1 MAWRRPGDKP
11 LSEPMMVIL
20 YFSHMWYV
28 LFPLSIYWW
37 WTVYHLATKNISLSL
52 SLPWTHIWVTRLQW
66 VNVLCC
72 QCGLLSLSFYQGST
86 QSVYREFVF
95 FYLCFIIMLSSFIR
109 DKFGYF
115 YVSVCVE
122 YISPL
127 MPMHQNPLFVLMSLC
142 VCVWLF
148 IIKDI
153 HNRLDPV
160 RIILWCPATKMLI
173 RACFTRARGR
183 LSEMLFILV

>member
-1 MAWRRPGDKP
+1 
-11 LSEPMMVIL
+11 
-20 YFSHMWYV
+20 MWYV

-37 WTVYHLATKNISLSL
+37 WTVYHLATKNISLSLSL

-109 DKFGYF
+109 DKFGCF

-142 VCVWLF
+142 VCVCVCVWLF

-160 RIILWCPATKMLI
+160 RIILWCPATKNAHKGM
-173 RACFTRARGR
+173 FPHSTTRARGR